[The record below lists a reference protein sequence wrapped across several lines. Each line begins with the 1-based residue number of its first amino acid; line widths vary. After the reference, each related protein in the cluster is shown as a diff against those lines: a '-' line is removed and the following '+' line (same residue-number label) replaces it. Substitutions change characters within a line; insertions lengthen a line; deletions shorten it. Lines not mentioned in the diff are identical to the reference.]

1 MCGILFTLRPP
12 STSSPSTTTA
22 PPSETL
28 TTRISQ
34 RGPDLT
40 HTHHTHHA
48 SNTLT
53 FTSSVLSLRGPTD
66 TITPQPLVD
75 PSTGSVLC
83 WNGEAWRANGSPLEP
98 GVNDG
103 AAIFQRLLAGGDD
116 VAAVMECVEGPW
128 AMVYWDAVAGRL
140 WYGRDALGR
149 RSLLWRS
156 DEEGRLVVASVGDGH
171 GWSEVDADGLR
182 WVLVGGGETG
192 VVPWAWEE
200 DVAVGSRYMKMPFPK
215 LTTSTTDAD
224 ADSPPTSAE
233 IEEFGRIL
241 TESVN
246 TRVRDIP
253 FRGEGD
259 VRLAILFSGG
269 LDCTVLARIV
279 HECLPAGEPVD
290 LLNVAFENPRVID
303 ARKVSA
309 QEPKK
314 AKKKKKPKNGHYK
327 GQHKDN
333 PEPEP
338 EPEAEAEAETEAP
351 EESLPDTATPE
362 APTDTYELCPDRLT
376 GRKSHAELLSVCPR
390 PWRFH
395 AINIPQPTLHAHRA
409 TVISLMHPHNTEMDL
424 SIALAFYFAS
434 RSISDTPD
442 TTPSPSYTTPSR
454 ILLSG
459 LGADE
464 LLGGYTRHLT
474 AHRRSGTAG
483 LIAELQLDLSRLGQR
498 NLGRDDRVLA
508 HWGREARYPFLD
520 ERVVR
525 WCVAARVGGKRDKA
539 LLRGLAG
546 SMGMS
551 GVAGEKK
558 RAVQFGSRSAK
569 MEKGRVKGTGVLG
582 DC

>member
-1 MCGILFTLRPP
+1 MCGILFTLRPSSSSSSFSSSFS
-12 STSSPSTTTA
+12 STVPH
-22 PPSETL
+22 SETL

-40 HTHHTHHA
+40 HTHHTQHA
-48 SNTLT
+48 SLTLT

-66 TITPQPLVD
+66 TITPQPLID

-83 WNGEAWRANGSPLEP
+83 WNGEAWRVNGSPLEP

-103 AAIFQRLLAGGDD
+103 AVIFQLLLAGGKD
-116 VAAVMECVEGPW
+116 VPAVMEHVEGPW

-149 RSLLWRS
+149 RSLLWKN
-156 DEEGRLVVASVGDGH
+156 DEEAGLVVASVGDGH

-192 VVPWAWEE
+192 VVPWIWEE
-200 DVAVGSRYMKMPFPK
+200 DGAVGNRYMKMPFPK
-215 LTTSTTDAD
+215 LSTSAIDAD

-233 IEEFGRIL
+233 IEEFGSIL

-253 FRGEGD
+253 LRREGY

-279 HECLPAGEPVD
+279 HECLPPGEPVD

-309 QEPKK
+309 QEPRK
-314 AKKKKKPKNGHYK
+314 AKKKKPKKGQYK
-327 GQHKDN
+327 GQPRDGPELEHKV
-333 PEPEP
+333 EV
-338 EPEAEAEAETEAP
+338 EAEAS
-351 EESLPDTATPE
+351 EEPLSEIKNPKVQ
-362 APTDTYELCPDRLT
+362 TDTYELCPDRLT

-442 TTPSPSYTTPSR
+442 TSPSYTTPSR

-498 NLGRDDRVLA
+498 NLGRDDRVLS

-539 LLRGLAG
+539 LLRGLAVA
-546 SMGMS
+546 MGMS

-558 RAVQFGSRSAK
+558 RAVQFGCRSAK

>member
-1 MCGILFTLRPP
+1 
-12 STSSPSTTTA
+12 
-22 PPSETL
+22 
-28 TTRISQ
+28 
-34 RGPDLT
+34 
-40 HTHHTHHA
+40 
-48 SNTLT
+48 
-53 FTSSVLSLRGPTD
+53 
-66 TITPQPLVD
+66 
-75 PSTGSVLC
+75 
-83 WNGEAWRANGSPLEP
+83 
-98 GVNDG
+98 
-103 AAIFQRLLAGGDD
+103 
-116 VAAVMECVEGPW
+116 
-128 AMVYWDAVAGRL
+128 
-140 WYGRDALGR
+140 
-149 RSLLWRS
+149 
-156 DEEGRLVVASVGDGH
+156 
-171 GWSEVDADGLR
+171 
-182 WVLVGGGETG
+182 
-192 VVPWAWEE
+192 
-200 DVAVGSRYMKMPFPK
+200 MPFPK
-215 LTTSTTDAD
+215 LSSATDAD
-224 ADSPPTSAE
+224 ADSPPTPAE
-233 IEEFGRIL
+233 IKQFGRIL

-253 FRGEGD
+253 FRGQGD

-269 LDCTVLARIV
+269 LDCTVLARIA

-303 ARKVSA
+303 ALKVSA

-314 AKKKKKPKNGHYK
+314 AKKKKPKNGQYK
-327 GQHKDN
+327 GHHLDT
-333 PEPEP
+333 PAAEPEL
-338 EPEAEAEAETEAP
+338 EAP
-351 EESLPDTATPE
+351 EESLPETETPK

-395 AINIPQPTLHAHRA
+395 AINIPQPTLLAHRA

-434 RSISDTPD
+434 RSISD

-483 LIAELQLDLSRLGQR
+483 LVAELQLDLSRLGQR

-525 WCVAARVGGKRDKA
+525 WCVAARAGGKRDKA

-551 GVAGEKK
+551 RVAGEKK

-582 DC
+582 DCLVCFPFLSLIFFLFSFFFFFVLGWAKL